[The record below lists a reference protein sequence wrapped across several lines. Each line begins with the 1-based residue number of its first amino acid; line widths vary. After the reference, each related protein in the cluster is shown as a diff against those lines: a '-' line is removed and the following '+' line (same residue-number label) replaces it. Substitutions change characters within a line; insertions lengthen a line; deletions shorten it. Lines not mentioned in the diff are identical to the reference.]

1 MGKMKNV
8 AMEYPGLSGEL
19 ALVMWYIDYKLNS
32 GRECQWDDIT
42 HKAIYMNTLN
52 DIKDYIETM
61 A

>member
-8 AMEYPGLSGEL
+8 AMQYPGLSGEL
-19 ALVMWYIDYKLNS
+19 ALVMWYLDYKLNS
-32 GRECQWDDIT
+32 GRECKWDDPT